1 MFDVLGWALAA
12 ALSASPTAAD
22 SIYHLQSAAQD
33 PYAALVQTPDGAAA
47 LARATELAAWVNDQQ
62 VSRCETEA
70 PPYQEQKRAAAY
82 KAVFEA
88 LGLRNGRIDR
98 VGNVLGERPGTGGG
112 PHVVFSA

>member
-33 PYAALVQTPDGAAA
+33 PYAALVKTPDVAAA
-47 LARATELAAWVNDQQ
+47 LARVKELEAWVNDQQ
-62 VSRCETEA
+62 ISLCEIEA
-70 PPYQEQKRAAAY
+70 PPFKEHKRAEAY

-88 LGLRNGRIDR
+88 LGLRNVRIDR
-98 VGNVLGERPGTGGG
+98 VGNVL
-112 PHVVFSA
+112 